1 MDKEQARF
9 ILRSFRPDGAD
20 ARDPDFSEALE
31 LAMED
36 RELGDWLANERAFDT
51 AFSQALQ
58 TLPLPDALREN
69 ILAGLAVQR
78 GDFPQA
84 ETPEDARWIGAMASI
99 QPPPGL
105 RENILA
111 AMEKSAAVAP
121 VATPIRLKRYAV
133 PLAAAA
139 GIALAFVFTRQDPD
153 NNPTAGQALP
163 VDVVQAGFVRTFESP
178 LFSLD
183 EHQEDYKALGKHLR
197 GRLLPCPGTLPP
209 GLKNVKSIGCRELV
223 IDGKRGSLVCF
234 DETETGVVH
243 LVIFFRKDVL
253 EDIPGLENVQ
263 FEQHGNWACA
273 RWGDAEKVFMLM
285 GNTGMEK
292 LTTLF

>member
-9 ILRSFRPDGAD
+9 ILRSYRPDGAD
-20 ARDPDFSEALE
+20 ARDPDFTEALS

-51 AFSQALQ
+51 AFSQALFK
-58 TLPLPDALREN
+58 LPLPDSLREN

-78 GDFPQA
+78 GDYPQA
-84 ETPEDARWIGAMASI
+84 ETPEDAQWIGAMASI
-99 QPPPGL
+99 QAPAGL

-111 AMEKSAAVAP
+111 AMGKSATSP
-121 VATPIRLKRYAV
+121 VVVSPFRWKRYAV

-139 GIALAFVFTRQDPD
+139 GIALAFVFTNKQPS
-153 NNPTAGQALP
+153 NKLAAIHPLP
-163 VDVVQAGFVRTFESP
+163 INVVQAGFVHTFESP

-183 EHQEDYKALGKHLR
+183 EHQEDYKVLGKHLR
-197 GRLLPCPGTLPP
+197 GKLLPCPGALPP
-209 GLKNVKSIGCRELV
+209 GLQKVKSIGCRELV

-234 DETETGVVH
+234 DEAENGVVH
-243 LVIFFRKDVL
+243 LVIFFKKDVL
-253 EDIPGLENVQ
+253 DEIPSLDGVQ
-263 FEQHGNWACA
+263 FEQSGNWAIA

-285 GNTGMEK
+285 GNTEKEK
-292 LTTLF
+292 LASLF